1 MIECGHT
8 NNQITSMKYM
18 DTFIPVVRQSRLS
31 VQVAEQIQKLV
42 LQNKLQV
49 GHRLPS
55 ERELTENFRV
65 SRTVIREAIRILE
78 AKGLLE
84 SQGGNGTFVRGVQS
98 NDVAN
103 SLGMY
108 FSTGKETI
116 THAEL
121 MEVRNI
127 FEIEIARLATERIT
141 PEGIQKLER
150 LLEGMR
156 NTAEHADEFAKFDL
170 EFHLELARATN
181 NRLMEVLLD
190 PLIDGLYEERRLAS
204 MLPGIA
210 EEAIGLHAAI
220 LEKIRSGDANGA
232 AMNMQEH
239 LEQANRVITKALHEF
254 GKELKE

>member
-1 MIECGHT
+1 
-8 NNQITSMKYM
+8 M
-18 DTFIPVVRQSRLS
+18 DYSSPIVRQNRLS
-31 VQVAEQIQKLV
+31 LQVAEQIQNQI
-42 LQNKLQV
+42 LQNKLHV
-49 GHRLPS
+49 GDRLPP

-98 NDVAN
+98 NDVAD
-103 SLGMY
+103 SLVMY

-116 THAEL
+116 THEEL

-127 FEIEIARLATERIT
+127 FEVQISRLAAERIS
-141 PEGIQKLER
+141 PVGIQKLEE
-150 LLEGMR
+150 LLESMR
-156 NTAEHADEFAKFDL
+156 ATANSADEFAKYDL

-210 EEAIGLHAAI
+210 EEAIGLHAVI
-220 LEKIRSGDANGA
+220 LEKVKNRDANGA
-232 AMNMQEH
+232 SLAMQQH
-239 LEQANRVITKALHEF
+239 LEQANRVITKALHEYR
-254 GKELKE
+254 K